1 MQRQIMTF
9 RISELEAERLQA
21 QADALGV
28 TKSAYIRLRLANKP
42 IVKVYRPGE
51 LLEQLSRIGN
61 NINQIARKAN
71 QGNTVT
77 RRELESLSENFR
89 ELRNEVLDWMGEA
102 DIRCP

>member
-21 QADALGV
+21 QADSLGV
-28 TKSAYIRLRLANKP
+28 TRSAYIRLRLANKP

-61 NINQIARKAN
+61 NINQIARSVNA
-71 QGNTVT
+71 GIAAPEGA
-77 RRELESLSENFR
+77 REAV
-89 ELRNEVLDWMGEA
+89 ELLGRVYEQLYDMG
-102 DIRCP
+102 RS